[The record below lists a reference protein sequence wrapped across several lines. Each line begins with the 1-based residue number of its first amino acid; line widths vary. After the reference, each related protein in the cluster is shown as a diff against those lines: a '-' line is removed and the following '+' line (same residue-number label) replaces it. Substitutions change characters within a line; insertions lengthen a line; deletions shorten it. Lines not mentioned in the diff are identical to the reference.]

1 MRLER
6 QPEGAAGLS
15 DHSHILSYFRLLLI
29 AATLWCLFTQCT
41 ASGFKEQTK
50 GHGLAGHGTPSKKAH
65 RVGDTVACK
74 RKVCIPVSVEY
85 RTLCGSICER
95 NIEVRSYENQAANSQ
110 LNGSLGLVA

>member
-1 MRLER
+1 MNCPDEGGNAFVCKAQREADVMDAHKYTYTLARKMRLER

-41 ASGFKEQTK
+41 ASGFKEQVK

-74 RKVCIPVSVEY
+74 RKACIPV
-85 RTLCGSICER
+85 
-95 NIEVRSYENQAANSQ
+95 
-110 LNGSLGLVA
+110 